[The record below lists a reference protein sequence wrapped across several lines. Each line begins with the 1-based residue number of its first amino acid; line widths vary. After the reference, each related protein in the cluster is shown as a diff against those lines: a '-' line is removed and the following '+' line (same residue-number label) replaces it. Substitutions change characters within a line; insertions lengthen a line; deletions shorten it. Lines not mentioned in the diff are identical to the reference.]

1 MTSLMSFLGDP
12 DPLLAFEMSPL
23 AVCLTA
29 RVLMEYGEYDFDLR
43 VFLLIDRDTCVP
55 PSAIFCWMAVILV
68 MVGFVE
74 SLSNVFKNVSSEDL
88 LVF

>member
-1 MTSLMSFLGDP
+1 
-12 DPLLAFEMSPL
+12 MSPL

-29 RVLMEYGEYDFDLR
+29 RVLIEFGEYDFDLR
-43 VFLLIDRDTCVP
+43 VVLLIDRNTSVP
-55 PSAIFCWMAVILV
+55 PSAVFVWMAVILA